1 MNLPAKLA
9 EIARLSPGQE
19 AIVFKNTRMTYA
31 QLDARVNQLAG
42 GLQQCGVKPG
52 DRVLLAM
59 GNCAEFVIA
68 YYAVIRMKG
77 VVVPVN
83 PQYTINELGVIIKDC
98 QPAAVITSPG
108 LQETFDAI
116 NKNAGTPLLVIV
128 NTEKTSKESFLTFG
142 EVCDKGTG
150 GFPKPGYDRND
161 VAVILYTAATAGKP
175 KGAMLTNYN
184 LYSNAFTFAQLCR
197 MTPSDRA
204 LLTAPVFHAAGQTCV
219 MNNAIVAG
227 STLVIQEGWR
237 GAEETLKT
245 IQEERITFFFGPP
258 TMYSFII
265 NCSSLENYDTSS
277 LRIALTG
284 AASMPPDLYEEFES
298 KMNLA
303 LTEGYG
309 LTETSPV
316 VTVNFIRE
324 SGKPGS
330 IGKPI
335 PGVEVK
341 IFDYEDREVPQGMV
355 GEIVVRGPNVMKG
368 YYKQEEETRWV
379 MRNGWFHTGDLA
391 YYDPDGYL
399 YIVDRKK
406 ELIIRGGI
414 NINPR
419 EVEEVLYDHPGIFE
433 VAVVGVPDAV
443 MGEEVL
449 AFVMPREGKRLDEDE
464 LKEFCRGK
472 MAAYKIPRY
481 FRFVDN
487 LPKTSSGKLMRKELL
502 NWISKHNQPPA

>member
-1 MNLPAKLA
+1 MNLPARLA
-9 EIARLSPGQE
+9 EIARVSPGQE
-19 AIVFKNTRMTYA
+19 AIVFKNRRTTYA
-31 QLDARVNQLAG
+31 QLENRVNQLAG
-42 GLQQCGVKPG
+42 GLQQLGIKPG
-52 DRVLLAM
+52 DRVLLTM
-59 GNCAEFVIA
+59 GNCPEFVIA

-77 VVVPVN
+77 VVVPVS

-98 QPAAVITSPG
+98 LPAAVITSPE
-108 LQETFDAI
+108 LKETLAAI
-116 NKNAGTPLLVIV
+116 NKDAGTPRWVIV
-128 NTEKTSKESFLTFG
+128 NNDKTEEEAFLTFG

-150 GFPKPGYDRND
+150 VFPEMKYSRDD

-184 LYSNAFTFAQLCR
+184 LYSNALTFSQMCR
-197 MTPSDRA
+197 MSPSDRA
-204 LLTAPVFHAAGQTCV
+204 LMTAPVYHAAAQTCI
-219 MNNAIVAG
+219 MNNSIVAG
-227 STLVIQEGWR
+227 STIVIQEGWQ
-237 GAEETLKT
+237 GAEETLKI
-245 IQEERITFFFGPP
+245 IQEEKITFFFGPP

-265 NCSSLENYDTSS
+265 NCPNLEKYDTSS

-298 KMNLA
+298 KMNLT

-316 VTVNFIRE
+316 VTLNFIKE

-341 IFDYEDREVPQGMV
+341 IFDYEDREVPQGQV

-368 YYKQEEETRWV
+368 YYNQDEETKWAL
-379 MRNGWFHTGDLA
+379 RNGWFHTGDLA
-391 YYDPDGYL
+391 YFDPDGDL

-419 EVEEVLYDHPGIFE
+419 EVEEVLYDHPDIFE

-449 AFVMPREGKRLDEDE
+449 AFVMPREGRKLDEEE
-464 LKEFCRGK
+464 LKNFCRGK
-472 MAAYKIPRY
+472 MAGYKIPRY
-481 FRFVDN
+481 YRFVDN

-502 NWISKHNQPPA
+502 NWISKQS